1 MPRVNLVE
9 QNADAPQIEIYNRI
23 WLSIAERKLKPG
35 TRLKEEQLAEI
46 FSVSR
51 ARVRQA
57 LSALEHDGL
66 VTLVPN
72 RGAFVSQPS
81 IEEARDIFFA
91 RRTIETQLVARLCQ
105 VVTPAAIARLEAHVV
120 EEREA
125 RAAGDT
131 QSTVRLS
138 GAFHL
143 LIGELAGSPYLWD
156 VLRDLLSRTAL
167 IIVMYQTR
175 SQTDCGPDE
184 HAEIVEA
191 IARGDAD
198 RARHLMNHHIDHLE
212 GQLDLEE
219 GLQEPSDLRDLL
231 T

>member
-1 MPRVNLVE
+1 MNPSETNVE
-9 QNADAPQIEIYNRI
+9 TPQIEIYNRI

-57 LSALEHDGL
+57 LATLEHDGL

-91 RRTIETQLVARLCQ
+91 RRTIETQLVSRLCQ
-105 VVTPAAIARLEAHVV
+105 VATPKAIVRLDAHVT
-120 EEREA
+120 EERAA

-131 QSTVRLS
+131 KATVRLS
-138 GAFHL
+138 SAFHL

-156 VLRDLLSRTAL
+156 VLRDLLSRTSL

-184 HAEIVEA
+184 HAEIVA
-191 IARGDAD
+191 AVARGDAD
-198 RARHLMNHHIDHLE
+198 HARHLMNHHIDHLE
-212 GQLDLEE
+212 GQLDLEQDT
-219 GLQEPSDLRDLL
+219 QESGDLRDLL
-231 T
+231 A

>member
-1 MPRVNLVE
+1 MTATDTNT
-9 QNADAPQIEIYNRI
+9 DTPQSEVYNRI

-66 VTLVPN
+66 VTLVPH

-81 IEEARDIFFA
+81 TDEARDIFFA
-91 RRTIETQLVARLCQ
+91 RRTIETSLVSRLCATATTEAFARLDG
-105 VVTPAAIARLEAHVV
+105 HVA
-120 EEREA
+120 EERSA

-131 QSTVRLS
+131 KATIRLS
-138 GAFHL
+138 GGFHL

-156 VLRDLLSRTAL
+156 VLRDLVSRTSL
-167 IIVMYQTR
+167 IMAMYQSR
-175 SQTDCGPDE
+175 SQADCGPDE
-184 HAEIVEA
+184 HAEVVDA
-191 IARGDAD
+191 IRTGNAD
-198 RARHLMNHHIDHLE
+198 RAQKLMDHHLDHLE
-212 GQLDLEE
+212 GKLDLEDSS
-219 GLQEPSDLRDLL
+219 QETDDLRDILS
-231 T
+231 

>member
-1 MPRVNLVE
+1 MIQAE
-9 QNADAPQIEIYNRI
+9 TGTDAPHVEIYNRI

-35 TRLKEEQLAEI
+35 TRLKEEQLADI

-57 LSALEHDGL
+57 LAALEHDGL

-72 RGAFVSQPS
+72 RGAFVAQPS

-91 RRTIETQLVARLCQ
+91 RRTIETQLVARLCD
-105 VVTPAAIARLEAHVV
+105 VATPAAIARLEAHLAQ
-120 EEREA
+120 EYEA

-131 QSTVRLS
+131 KATVRLS

-143 LIGELAGSPYLWD
+143 LIGELAGSAYLWD
-156 VLRDLLSRTAL
+156 VLRDLLSRTSL

-184 HAEIVEA
+184 HAQIVEA
-191 IARGDAD
+191 VAQGDAA

-212 GQLDLEE
+212 GQLDLEQDVE
-219 GLQEPSDLRDLL
+219 ETSDLRDLL

>member
-1 MPRVNLVE
+1 MNLAE
-9 QNADAPQIEIYNRI
+9 TGTDAPHIEIYNRI
-23 WLSIAERKLKPG
+23 WMSIAERKLKPG

-57 LSALEHDGL
+57 LTALEHDGL

-91 RRTIETQLVARLCQ
+91 RRTIETQLVARLCD
-105 VVTPAAIARLEAHVV
+105 VITPEATTRLDAHLAREYQ
-120 EEREA
+120 A

-131 QSTVRLS
+131 KTTLRLS

-156 VLRDLLSRTAL
+156 VLRDLLSRTSL

-184 HAEIVEA
+184 HAQIVQA
-191 IARGDAD
+191 IKTGDKD

-212 GQLDLEE
+212 GQLDLEQDT
-219 GLQEPSDLRDLL
+219 QEPSDLRDLL
-231 T
+231 A

>member
-1 MPRVNLVE
+1 MNLAE
-9 QNADAPQIEIYNRI
+9 TSTDAPHIEIYNRI

-57 LSALEHDGL
+57 LTALEHDGL

-91 RRTIETQLVARLCQ
+91 RRTIETQLVKRLCE
-105 VVTPAAIARLEAHVV
+105 VATPAAMARLDAHVA
-120 EEREA
+120 EERAA

-131 QSTVRLS
+131 KATVRLS

-156 VLRDLLSRTAL
+156 VLRDLLSRTSL

-184 HAEIVEA
+184 HAEIVA
-191 IARGDAD
+191 AVARGDAD
-198 RARHLMNHHIDHLE
+198 RARHLMDHHIDHLE
-212 GQLDLEE
+212 GQLDLEQDT
-219 GLQEPSDLRDLL
+219 QESSDLRELL
-231 T
+231 A

>member
-1 MPRVNLVE
+1 MIQAE
-9 QNADAPQIEIYNRI
+9 TGTDAPHVEIYNRI

-35 TRLKEEQLAEI
+35 TRLKEEQLADI

-57 LSALEHDGL
+57 LAALEHDGL

-72 RGAFVSQPS
+72 RGAFVAQPS

-91 RRTIETQLVARLCQ
+91 RRTIETQLVARLCD
-105 VVTPAAIARLEAHVV
+105 VATPAAIARLEAHLAQ
-120 EEREA
+120 EYEA

-131 QSTVRLS
+131 KATVRLS

-143 LIGELAGSPYLWD
+143 LIGELAGSAYLWD
-156 VLRDLLSRTAL
+156 VLRDLLSRTSL

-184 HAEIVEA
+184 HAQIVEA
-191 IARGDAD
+191 VAQGDAA

-212 GQLDLEE
+212 GQLDLEQDVE
-219 GLQEPSDLRDLL
+219 EASDLRDLL

>member
-1 MPRVNLVE
+1 MNLVE
-9 QNADAPQIEIYNRI
+9 TGTDTPHGEIYNRI

-57 LSALEHDGL
+57 LTALEHDGL

-72 RGAFVSQPS
+72 RGAFVAQPS
-81 IEEARDIFFA
+81 IEEAKDIFFA
-91 RRTIETQLVARLCQ
+91 RRAIETQLVARLCA
-105 VVTPAAIARLEAHVV
+105 VVTPEVAERLKAHVAA
-120 EEREA
+120 EREA
-125 RAAGDT
+125 RATGDT
-131 QSTVRLS
+131 QATIRLS

-143 LIGELAGSPYLWD
+143 MIGELAGSPYLWD

-167 IIVMYQTR
+167 IIVMYQSR
-175 SQTDCGPDE
+175 SQTERGPDE
-184 HAEIVEA
+184 HAQIVEA
-191 IARGDAD
+191 IAAGDVG
-198 RARHLMNHHIDHLE
+198 RAHELMNHHIDHLE
-212 GQLDLEE
+212 GQLDLVEDTD
-219 GLQEPSDLRDLL
+219 EPSDLRDLL

>member
-1 MPRVNLVE
+1 MNLAE
-9 QNADAPQIEIYNRI
+9 TGTDAPHVEIYNRI

-57 LSALEHDGL
+57 LTALEHDGL

-91 RRTIETQLVARLCQ
+91 LRTIETQLVARLSEI
-105 VVTPAAIARLEAHVV
+105 VTPAAIARLEAHVTQ
-120 EEREA
+120 EREA

-131 QSTVRLS
+131 KATVRLS

-156 VLRDLLSRTAL
+156 VLRDLLSRTSL

-184 HAEIVEA
+184 HAEIVAA
-191 IARGDAD
+191 IARGDVD
-198 RARHLMNHHIDHLE
+198 RARDLMNHHIDHLE
-212 GQLDLEE
+212 GQLDLEQDT
-219 GLQEPSDLRDLL
+219 QEPSDLRDLL
-231 T
+231 S

>member
-1 MPRVNLVE
+1 MNLAE
-9 QNADAPQIEIYNRI
+9 TNTDAPHVEIYNRI

-57 LSALEHDGL
+57 LAALEHDGL

-91 RRTIETQLVARLCQ
+91 RRTIETQLVARLCE
-105 VVTPAAIARLEAHVV
+105 VVTPTAIARLEAHVTQ
-120 EEREA
+120 EREA

-131 QSTVRLS
+131 KATVRLS

-156 VLRDLLSRTAL
+156 VLRDLLSRTSL

-184 HAEIVEA
+184 HAEIVAA

-198 RARHLMNHHIDHLE
+198 RAKHLMNHHIDHLE
-212 GQLDLEE
+212 GQLDLEQDT
-219 GLQEPSDLRDLL
+219 QEPSDLRDLL
-231 T
+231 A

>member
-1 MPRVNLVE
+1 MSE
-9 QNADAPQIEIYNRI
+9 AETSDAPQLEIYNRI

-57 LSALEHDGL
+57 LTALEHDGL
-66 VTLVPN
+66 VTLVPH

-81 IEEARDIFFA
+81 IEEARDIFFS
-91 RRTIETQLVARLCQ
+91 RRTIELSLVSRLCEF
-105 VVTPAAIARLEAHVV
+105 ASAEAIARLEAHVA
-120 EEREA
+120 EERQA

-131 QSTVRLS
+131 KATILLS
-138 GAFHL
+138 GGFHL

-156 VLRDLLSRTAL
+156 VLRDLVSRTSL
-167 IIVMYQTR
+167 IIAMYQTR
-175 SQTDCGPDE
+175 KQAECGPDE
-184 HAEIVEA
+184 HAELVRVIKD
-191 IARGDAD
+191 GDGP
-198 RARHLMNHHIDHLE
+198 RAQHLMSHHLDHLE

-219 GLQEPSDLRDLL
+219 AAGTSDDLRDLL
-231 T
+231 A

>member
-1 MPRVNLVE
+1 MNLTE
-9 QNADAPQIEIYNRI
+9 ASADTPHVEIYNRI

-57 LSALEHDGL
+57 LAALEHDGL

-91 RRTIETQLVARLCQ
+91 RRTIETQLVSRLCH
-105 VVTPAAIARLEAHVV
+105 VATPQAIARLEAHVA
-120 EEREA
+120 EERAA
-125 RAAGDT
+125 RAAADT
-131 QSTVRLS
+131 KSTVRLS

-143 LIGELAGSPYLWD
+143 LIGELAGSPYLWEA
-156 VLRDLLSRTAL
+156 LRDLLSRTSL

-184 HAEIVEA
+184 HAEIVAA

-198 RARHLMNHHIDHLE
+198 RARHLMDHHIDHLE
-212 GQLDLEE
+212 GQLDLD
-219 GLQEPSDLRDLL
+219 QDTQDSSDLRDLL
-231 T
+231 A

>member
-1 MPRVNLVE
+1 MQRVNLVE

-46 FSVSR
+46 FSMSR

-72 RGAFVSQPS
+72 R
-81 IEEARDIFFA
+81 
-91 RRTIETQLVARLCQ
+91 
-105 VVTPAAIARLEAHVV
+105 
-120 EEREA
+120 
-125 RAAGDT
+125 
-131 QSTVRLS
+131 

-191 IARGDAD
+191 IAKGDAD

-219 GLQEPSDLRDLL
+219 EQQEPSDLRDLL